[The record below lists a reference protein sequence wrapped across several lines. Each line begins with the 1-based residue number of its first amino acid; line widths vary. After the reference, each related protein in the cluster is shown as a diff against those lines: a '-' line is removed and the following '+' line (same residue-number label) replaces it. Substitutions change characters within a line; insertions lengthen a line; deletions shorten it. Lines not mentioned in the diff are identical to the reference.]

1 MLFSPSDWLKGSA
14 GTKAR
19 LWAFVHR
26 TRLKMNVN
34 PNLKGD
40 AQLKRCAGYLRLK
53 RIQDIVL
60 SVLGLVLLFP
70 AMVLIALVILIESP
84 GESPIFV
91 QTRVGMNGRKFKFFK
106 FRTMHPNAEK
116 HLQELLDKN
125 EMNGPVFKIK
135 DDPRITRVG
144 RILRKTSMDE
154 LPQLWNILKGDMS
167 LVGPRPALPREVSQ
181 YDKNAWQ
188 RLMVTPG
195 LTCYWQIQPK
205 RNSLSFEKWL
215 ELDLKY
221 IEERSL
227 LVDWK
232 IMFGTISAVLHMEG
246 E

>member
-1 MLFSPSDWLKGSA
+1 M
-14 GTKAR
+14 
-19 LWAFVHR
+19 
-26 TRLKMNVN
+26 KMNINSNV
-34 PNLKGD
+34 KGTAAD
-40 AQLKRCAGYLRLK
+40 KGRIGYLHLKRA
-53 RIQDIVL
+53 QDIVL

-70 AMVLIALVILIESP
+70 VLLLIALIIVIESP
-84 GESPIFV
+84 GESPIFI
-91 QTRVGMNGRKFKFFK
+91 QNRVGTNGKEFKFFK
-106 FRTMHPNAEK
+106 FRTMHPDAEK
-116 HLQELLDKN
+116 HLQELLDRN

-135 DDPRITRVG
+135 DDPRITKVG
-144 RILRKTSMDE
+144 RLLRKTSVDE
-154 LPQLWNILKGDMS
+154 LPQLWNVLKGDMTF
-167 LVGPRPALPREVSQ
+167 VGPRPALPREVEQ
-181 YDKNAWQ
+181 YDDYARQ
-188 RLMVTPG
+188 RLSVTPG

>member
-1 MLFSPSDWLKGSA
+1 M
-14 GTKAR
+14 
-19 LWAFVHR
+19 
-26 TRLKMNVN
+26 KMYTEPKVKVN
-34 PNLKGD
+34 GKLRQKT
-40 AQLKRCAGYLRLK
+40 AYLHFKRV
-53 RIQDIVL
+53 QDVVL

-70 AMVLIALVILIESP
+70 FMLIIALIILIDSP

-91 QTRVGMNGRKFKFFK
+91 QTRVGMNGRKFRFFK
-106 FRTMHPNAEK
+106 FRTMHPNAEQ
-116 HLQELLDKN
+116 HLEQLLDKN

-144 RILRKTSMDE
+144 KFLRRTSMDE

-167 LVGPRPALPREVSQ
+167 LVGPRPPLPRETEQ
-181 YDKNAWQ
+181 YDERAWQ
-188 RLMVTPG
+188 RLAVLPG

-205 RNSLSFEKWL
+205 RNSLSFERWL

-221 IEERSL
+221 IEERSF

-232 IMFGTISAVLHMEG
+232 IMLGTVSAVLNMDG